1 LILNTGIA
9 VLIVSVFSGY
19 LASGLSKVLFLMLR
33 GLNSAVEFINGLP
46 WATVTG
52 LVLSIAEVALLY
64 FMMIMLSRAMLH
76 KNSVQLIISLALLV
90 AVSGSVLFRKYRI
103 LQQQKIIVYQLNGHS
118 GIDFIHGNHAVF
130 LADSGLYNDDQTMGF
145 NILSNR
151 VFSGV
156 KQIGVFGFEGLSSA
170 MSSTA
175 IEPLEFYKPCFYRFG
190 GIKMAVIGNDFEM
203 HQPER
208 PVAVDALI
216 LRGDPG
222 VSIDELR
229 NQFDFEHL
237 IIDGSNSYW
246 AVRDWKS
253 QCDSSG
259 ISCHDVKTEGYFQI
273 ESQ

>member
-1 LILNTGIA
+1 
-9 VLIVSVFSGY
+9 
-19 LASGLSKVLFLMLR
+19 
-33 GLNSAVEFINGLP
+33 
-46 WATVTG
+46 
-52 LVLSIAEVALLY
+52 
-64 FMMIMLSRAMLH
+64 
-76 KNSVQLIISLALLV
+76 
-90 AVSGSVLFRKYRI
+90 
-103 LQQQKIIVYQLNGHS
+103 
-118 GIDFIHGNHAVF
+118 
-130 LADSGLYNDDQTMGF
+130 LYNDDQTMGF